1 MSNPRFRLTVSL
13 DQALAK
19 ALQQAARQD
28 CRTPEQQ
35 IVWLLRRE
43 FPQACQNIQR
53 HSATTLPPFP
63 QGQTKEEEK

>member
-1 MSNPRFRLTVSL
+1 MPNPRFRLMVSL
-13 DQALAK
+13 DQALAL

-43 FPQACQNIQR
+43 FAQADQGIQPN
-53 HSATTLPPFP
+53 SVETLPHAP
-63 QGQTKEEEK
+63 QGQSKEEE